1 MKDLQH
7 ILDTIQQLEAAD
19 ESYVLATIVQISGSA
34 YRGPGTRMLI
44 TRDQHTIGTISGGCL
59 ERAVL
64 DTAIQVFE
72 NGVPLIL
79 TTLGFTF
86 MGEALRDILDPRLRR
101 GL

>member
-7 ILDTIQQLEAAD
+7 ILDEIQQLEAAG

-59 ERAVL
+59 ERDVL
-64 DTAIQVFE
+64 KTPSRCLKT
-72 NGVPLIL
+72 GC
-79 TTLGFTF
+79 
-86 MGEALRDILDPRLRR
+86 R
-101 GL
+101 